1 MAFGPPF
8 LLQAGLAKSMPV
20 ATEPIL
26 PDIVHQFDQVV
37 ELGRLCQKGICAQI
51 IGLNDLVGQKRTT
64 QYDNDDA
71 SKDRLLSY
79 PRNRFEAI
87 RPWHFE
93 VKENQKRNGMGLAI
107 RVNTLPGKILNQP
120 LTVANPVRWIC
131 DSGFSHG
138 LAKEHNIVIV
148 IITNKN
154 NARIDGIHLLP
165 LAVNCVVHD
174 RANAKQHLA
183 YPILMVF

>member
-1 MAFGPPF
+1 MAFGSPF
-8 LLQAGLAKSMPV
+8 LLQAGLTRSMPV

-37 ELGRLCQKGICAQI
+37 ELCRLCQKGIRAQI

-87 RPWHFE
+87 GPWHFE
-93 VKENQKRNGMGLAI
+93 VKENQKRDGMGLS
-107 RVNTLPGKILNQP
+107 L
-120 LTVANPVRWIC
+120 
-131 DSGFSHG
+131 
-138 LAKEHNIVIV
+138 
-148 IITNKN
+148 
-154 NARIDGIHLLP
+154 IHISEP
-165 LAVNCVVHD
+165 T
-174 RANAKQHLA
+174 R
-183 YPILMVF
+183 